1 MLPAASG
8 DCIYLE
14 FPDSDFRMLIDGG
27 YAKTYQKYLKKFLL
41 KLAAEGKRLNLI
53 VVTHIDDD
61 HISGIR
67 ALLKENGDSRN
78 PKIIEIDEIWFNSLN
93 QCITS
98 RNTEQ
103 GMSFA
108 VKIILKSMC
117 STDIDFE
124 CEYKKQNISYT
135 NGKNLAELIQAG
147 GYRWNTSVVNNL
159 VSKGQIVQF
168 GDLKITILNPGIE
181 TLTKMGKKW
190 LYHLKQINSNNIEI
204 TRDPLFDAAFEGFL
218 LNNEKN
224 IEFKQENISYS
235 SEDLDWLDKYAEY
248 KDIEMDSKITNCSSI
263 AILIDYKDI
272 KMLFPGDSPIQLFEN
287 ELPKIL
293 DVIKLPHHGSAK
305 NISLEFIKNTKVKY
319 YLLSTDGK
327 RYIDHPGK
335 AVIANIIK
343 NTGNNTELIKN
354 YEIKFLKGL
363 GKLDAED

>member
-1 MLPAASG
+1 MEINGVTIQMLPAASG

-98 RNTEQ
+98 RNAEQ

-124 CEYKKQNISYT
+124 CEYKKQNRSYT

-147 GYRWNTSVVNNL
+147 GYRWNAYTDDIKIRRWIESGEL
-159 VSKGQIVQF
+159 KE
-168 GDLKITILNPGIE
+168 GDLVVVEYEGEISSNYEVKGAYSIFTGTLEENGILN
-181 TLTKMGKKW
+181 
-190 LYHLKQINSNNIEI
+190 
-204 TRDPLFDAAFEGFL
+204 
-218 LNNEKN
+218 
-224 IEFKQENISYS
+224 QE
-235 SEDLDWLDKYAEY
+235 
-248 KDIEMDSKITNCSSI
+248 
-263 AILIDYKDI
+263 
-272 KMLFPGDSPIQLFEN
+272 
-287 ELPKIL
+287 
-293 DVIKLPHHGSAK
+293 
-305 NISLEFIKNTKVKY
+305 
-319 YLLSTDGK
+319 
-327 RYIDHPGK
+327 
-335 AVIANIIK
+335 
-343 NTGNNTELIKN
+343 
-354 YEIKFLKGL
+354 
-363 GKLDAED
+363 

>member
-1 MLPAASG
+1 MEINGVTIQMLPAASG

-14 FPDSDFRMLIDGG
+14 FPDPDFRILIDGG
-27 YAKTYQKYLKKFLL
+27 YAKTYHKYLKKFLL

-98 RNTEQ
+98 RNAEQ

-124 CEYKKQNISYT
+124 CEIPQQQYPYAVYKNKFQ
-135 NGKNLAELIQAG
+135 
-147 GYRWNTSVVNNL
+147 
-159 VSKGQIVQF
+159 KGQIVQF

-263 AILIDYKDI
+263 ALLIDYKDI

>member
-1 MLPAASG
+1 MKINGVTIQMLPAASG

-98 RNTEQ
+98 RNAEQ

-147 GYRWNTSVVNNL
+147 GYRWNALVVNNL
-159 VSKGQIVQF
+159 VSKGQIV
-168 GDLKITILNPGIE
+168 
-181 TLTKMGKKW
+181 
-190 LYHLKQINSNNIEI
+190 Y
-204 TRDPLFDAAFEGFL
+204 
-218 LNNEKN
+218 
-224 IEFKQENISYS
+224 
-235 SEDLDWLDKYAEY
+235 
-248 KDIEMDSKITNCSSI
+248 
-263 AILIDYKDI
+263 
-272 KMLFPGDSPIQLFEN
+272 
-287 ELPKIL
+287 
-293 DVIKLPHHGSAK
+293 
-305 NISLEFIKNTKVKY
+305 
-319 YLLSTDGK
+319 
-327 RYIDHPGK
+327 
-335 AVIANIIK
+335 
-343 NTGNNTELIKN
+343 
-354 YEIKFLKGL
+354 
-363 GKLDAED
+363 